1 MRISFIGGGNMATAL
16 ISGITKTTPGPEWIH
31 ISEPNPDARKRLES
45 EFPVQCFNTAA
56 EATMQSDTIVLAVK
70 PQVMPVVLA
79 ELSGLIEPGQ
89 LVISIAAGV
98 TIDSIRGTLGADIPV
113 IRTMPNT
120 PALIGKGISGL
131 FAGPGC
137 SAAHRETAEQ
147 VLSATGASVWVEK
160 EGLMNVITAV
170 SGSGPAYYFL
180 LTEALSEAGQAL
192 GLPQTEAAWLAVHTA
207 YGAGAMAMQS
217 NVDVSEL
224 RKRVTS
230 PGGTTRAALDSFESD
245 DFKQV
250 VFRAVRAATKR
261 GEELAANGEIK

>member
-1 MRISFIGGGNMATAL
+1 
-16 ISGITKTTPGPEWIH
+16 
-31 ISEPNPDARKRLES
+31 
-45 EFPVQCFNTAA
+45 
-56 EATMQSDTIVLAVK
+56 
-70 PQVMPVVLA
+70 
-79 ELSGLIEPGQ
+79 
-89 LVISIAAGV
+89 
-98 TIDSIRGTLGADIPV
+98 
-113 IRTMPNT
+113 
-120 PALIGKGISGL
+120 
-131 FAGPGC
+131 
-137 SAAHRETAEQ
+137 
-147 VLSATGASVWVEK
+147 
-160 EGLMNVITAV
+160 MNVVTAV

-192 GLPQTEAAWLAVHTA
+192 GLPQAEANWLAVHTA

>member
-16 ISGITKTTPGPEWIH
+16 ISGIAKSVPGPEWIH
-31 ISEPNPDARKRLES
+31 VSEPNPNARDQLES
-45 EFPVQCFNTAA
+45 KYPVRCFESAA
-56 EATMQSDTIVLAVK
+56 GAIAQAETVVLAVK

-79 ELSGLIEPGQ
+79 ELAGLVKPQQ
-89 LVISIAAGV
+89 LVISIVAGV
-98 TIDSIRGTLGADIPV
+98 TIDTIRMALGEEIPV

-137 SAAHRETAEQ
+137 SAAQKETAER
-147 VLSATGASVWVEK
+147 VVCATGAAVWVE
-160 EGLMNVITAV
+160 EEALINVVTAV

-192 GLPQTEAAWLAVHTA
+192 GLTPETADRLAVHTA

-217 NVDVSEL
+217 DVEVAEL
-224 RKRVTS
+224 RRRVTS
-230 PGGTTRAALDSFESD
+230 PGGTTQAALDAFEAD

-250 VFRAVRAATKR
+250 VFRAVEAAKLR
-261 GEELAANGEIK
+261 GEELAASGAEK